1 LPIDPIGGTSSPLL
15 IDEEPQR
22 LPEDQQGLNRHQLLY
37 IHITQSDGDGVPHNR
52 SQELMTP
59 AVQLLRQGFVREAC
73 PVGGFFC
80 AHSRERREKVMD
92 NIWFQSALW
101 MALALLA
108 AMGSFFITISAA
120 LFEIMIGAVAGNT
133 VGLPLTDWINYI
145 ASFGAVVLTFLAGT
159 DIDPH
164 VIKRNFGSSVTIG
177 LMGFFAPYL
186 GCLLFARYGLGWPW
200 PQAQIAGIALSTT
213 SVAVVYAVMVE
224 TGYNRTE
231 LGKIILAAC
240 FINDIGTV
248 LALGLIFANYNL
260 YLLLFVTVTILAVA
274 VLPCIVSWLFKRIG
288 GRASEPEIKFLFLVL
303 FALGGLATLG
313 KSEAVLPAYLVG
325 MALAPFFVG
334 QKELQFRLRAIC
346 FAFLT
351 PFYFLKAGSLIEA
364 HALAAG
370 AGFIALFLAIK
381 MVTKFAG
388 ILPLTR
394 YFAFGRREGMYTTM
408 MMSTG
413 LTFGSISA
421 LFGLTNNI
429 IDQFQYTIL
438 LTAVIG
444 SAVVPTVIAQVW
456 FQPRFEQ
463 LEEDA

>member
-1 LPIDPIGGTSSPLL
+1 
-15 IDEEPQR
+15 
-22 LPEDQQGLNRHQLLY
+22 
-37 IHITQSDGDGVPHNR
+37 
-52 SQELMTP
+52 
-59 AVQLLRQGFVREAC
+59 
-73 PVGGFFC
+73 
-80 AHSRERREKVMD
+80 MD

-101 MALALLA
+101 MALALVAALA
-108 AMGSFFITISAA
+108 SIWITISAA
-120 LFEIMIGAVAGNT
+120 LFEIVVGAIAGNT
-133 VGLPLTDWINYI
+133 VGLPPSQWINYI

-164 VIKRNFGSSVTIG
+164 VVKKHLWSSVTIG
-177 LMGFFAPYL
+177 VMGFFAPYL
-186 GCLLFARYGLGWPW
+186 GCLLLARYGLGWPW
-200 PQAQIAGIALSTT
+200 PQAQIGGIALSTT

-260 YLLLFVTVTILAVA
+260 YLLVFVILTVVVVA
-274 VLPCIVSWLFKRIG
+274 ALPWVMPFVFNRIG
-288 GRASEPEIKFLFLVL
+288 GRASEPEIKFLFLIL
-303 FALGGLATLG
+303 FGLGGLATLG

-325 MALAPFFVG
+325 MALAPFFMR
-334 QKELQFRLRAIC
+334 QRELQLRMRAIC

-364 HALAAG
+364 RALIAG
-370 AGFIALFLAIK
+370 AGLIALFLAVK
-381 MVTKFAG
+381 MATKFVG

-394 YFAFGRREGMYTTM
+394 YFKFRRREGMYTTL

-421 LFGLTNNI
+421 LFGLTNHI
-429 IDQFQYTIL
+429 IDQVQYTIL

-444 SAVVPTVIAQVW
+444 SAVVPTLIAQIW
-456 FQPRFEQ
+456 FQPHFEP

>member
-1 LPIDPIGGTSSPLL
+1 M
-15 IDEEPQR
+15 E
-22 LPEDQQGLNRHQLLY
+22 
-37 IHITQSDGDGVPHNR
+37 
-52 SQELMTP
+52 
-59 AVQLLRQGFVREAC
+59 
-73 PVGGFFC
+73 
-80 AHSRERREKVMD
+80 

-101 MALALLA
+101 MALALIA
-108 AMGSFFITISAA
+108 AICSLFVTISAA
-120 LFEIMIGAVAGNT
+120 LFEIIVGAVAGNT

-145 ASFGAVVLTFLAGT
+145 ASFGAIVLTFLAGT

-164 VIKRNFGSSVTIG
+164 VVKRNLGSSVTIG
-177 LMGFFAPYL
+177 LMGFFAPYI
-186 GCLLFARYGLGWPW
+186 GCLLLARYGLGWPW

-224 TGYNRTE
+224 TGYNQTE

-248 LALGLIFANYNL
+248 LTLGLVFANYNL
-260 YLLLFVTVTILAVA
+260 YLLTFAVVTVIVVA
-274 VLPCIVSWLFKRIG
+274 ALPWIVPWLFERIG

-303 FALGGLATLG
+303 FALGGLANLG
-313 KSEAVLPAYLVG
+313 KSEAVLPAYLIG
-325 MALAPFFVG
+325 MSLAPFFMAR
-334 QKELQFRLRAIC
+334 KELQLRMRAIC

-364 HALAAG
+364 KALIEG
-370 AGFIALFLAIK
+370 VGLIGLFLAVK
-381 MVTKFAG
+381 MVTKFVG

-394 YFAFGRREGMYTTM
+394 YFDFKPREGMYTTL

-421 LFGLTNNI
+421 LFGFTNHI
-429 IDQFQYTIL
+429 IDQTQYTIL
-438 LTAVIG
+438 VTAVIG
-444 SAVVPTVIAQVW
+444 SAVVPTLIAQLW
-456 FQPRFEQ
+456 FQPHFEP

>member
-1 LPIDPIGGTSSPLL
+1 
-15 IDEEPQR
+15 
-22 LPEDQQGLNRHQLLY
+22 
-37 IHITQSDGDGVPHNR
+37 
-52 SQELMTP
+52 
-59 AVQLLRQGFVREAC
+59 
-73 PVGGFFC
+73 
-80 AHSRERREKVMD
+80 MD

-108 AMGSFFITISAA
+108 ATGSLFITISAA
-120 LFEIMIGAVAGNT
+120 LFEIIVGAIAGNT
-133 VGLPLTDWINYI
+133 LGLPLTPWINYI
-145 ASFGAVVLTFLAGT
+145 ASVGAVVLTFLAGT

-164 VIKRNFGSSVTIG
+164 VVRRNLGSSVTIG

-186 GCLLFARYGLGWPW
+186 GCLLLARYGLGWPW
-200 PQAQIAGIALSTT
+200 PQAQIGGIALSTT

-248 LALGLIFANYNL
+248 LALGLIFANYNI
-260 YLLLFVTVTILAVA
+260 YLLVFVVVTIAA
-274 VLPCIVSWLFKRIG
+274 MAALPWIVPRLFTKIG
-288 GRASEPEIKFLFLVL
+288 RRASEPEIKFLFLVL
-303 FALGGLATLG
+303 FCLGGLASLG

-325 MALAPFFVG
+325 MALAPFFLA
-334 QKELQFRLRAIC
+334 QRELQLRLRAIC

-364 HALAAG
+364 RALIAG
-370 AGFIALFLAIK
+370 AGFIGLFLGMK
-381 MVTKFAG
+381 MVTKFFG

-394 YFAFGRREGMYTTM
+394 YFRFEPREGMYTTL

-421 LFGLTNNI
+421 LFGLTNHI
-429 IDQFQYTIL
+429 IDQAQYTIL

-444 SAVVPTVIAQVW
+444 SAVVPTLIAQIW
-456 FQPRFEQ
+456 FQPKFEP